1 MTDALVED
9 LLRSPGLP
17 FTLML
22 LRLTGA
28 ALLCGV
34 IGLEREMHK
43 NTAGLRT
50 NILVG
55 IAAATF
61 ALITL
66 ALVDSLPPSEGFI
79 QIDPLRLVEAVTGGV
94 AFLAAGLIVFSDEKV
109 YGLTTG
115 ASMWLAAAIGLACG
129 LGFWSLA
136 LLASVIGL
144 LVLSALRQLQAML
157 GLKKARDDESS
168 K

>member
-1 MTDALVED
+1 MIDTVIED
-9 LLRSPGLP
+9 LLRSPGPP
-17 FTLML
+17 FALML

-28 ALLCGV
+28 VLLCGA

-43 NTAGLRT
+43 NAAGLRT

-55 IAAATF
+55 TAAATF

-66 ALVDSLPPSEGFI
+66 ALVDTLPIDDESI
-79 QIDPLRLVEAVTGGV
+79 RLDPLRLVEAVTGGV
-94 AFLAAGLIVFSDEKV
+94 AFLAAGLVVFSDEKV
-109 YGLTTG
+109 HGLTTG

-129 LGFWSLA
+129 LGLWSIA

-144 LVLSALRQLQAML
+144 LVLSALRQLQARL
-157 GLKKARDDESS
+157 GLKNE
-168 K
+168 